1 MVEKYFPC
9 CSGWATLRA
18 LVAVLLLGIGLPA
31 AVAAD
36 NIAQPVGD
44 PIVEAR
50 ITKLG
55 QELRCLTCLGQ
66 SVSDSHSGFSD
77 DMRREMRTMIAAGKS
92 DSEIMDFMVQ
102 RYGDFVLY
110 RPPVKSST
118 WLLWGGP
125 FVLVVLSV
133 FFLLRKLRQR
143 TRAHGPVVLSKEDQQ
158 AAAALLGTK
167 KDSE

>member
-1 MVEKYFPC
+1 MEDSLTVLRTTNPRNLATKRL
-9 CSGWATLRA
+9 SRKVDGGWLK
-18 LVAVLLLGIGLPA
+18 
-31 AVAAD
+31 D
-36 NIAQPVGD
+36 
-44 PIVEAR
+44 
-50 ITKLG
+50 
-55 QELRCLTCLGQ
+55 
-66 SVSDSHSGFSD
+66 
-77 DMRREMRTMIAAGKS
+77 GKT
-92 DSEIMDFMVQ
+92 DAEIMDFMVQ